1 MAFEIIWSQT
11 GAEDLRQIVQFIATD
26 DPGAAAHLAD
36 RIIGRIE
43 IASELP
49 FSNRFVPEKAEQ
61 CLREI
66 ILKPYRI
73 VYHVDDKREAIHILR
88 VWHAARGAPDLP

>member
-1 MAFEIIWSQT
+1 MAFQIVWSQT

-26 DPGAAAHLAD
+26 DPGAAARLAD
-36 RIIGRIE
+36 RIVGRIE

-49 FSNRFVPEKAEQ
+49 FSNRSAPEKAEQ

-73 VYHVDDKREAIHILR
+73 VYHVDERQETIHILR